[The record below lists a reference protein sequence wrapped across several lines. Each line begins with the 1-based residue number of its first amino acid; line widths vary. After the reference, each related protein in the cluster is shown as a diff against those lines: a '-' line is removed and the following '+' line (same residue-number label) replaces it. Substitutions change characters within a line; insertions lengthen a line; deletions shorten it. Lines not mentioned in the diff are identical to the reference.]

1 MPLNKPHIAYAVVK
15 AVMVL
20 ALLAVIVFMWTRHS
34 TFVRHVGAGT
44 LLVISGLFMTRIKV
58 VQLRYW
64 GMLVAAAGA
73 MLYVSY
79 FVSPIADHANPDQ
92 SRSLLT
98 KVAVSTV
105 VGLGLANV
113 LSSPAHSPP
122 AHTLPA
128 HTLPAGYPANPS
140 ELVAKMRAYKDRSIV
155 GFVSII
161 SAIRALY
168 PAWNGPAR
176 DDVGLLALL
185 SSDAFRRDMVYML
198 TFFKHSRTLFRASAR
213 KVERVLGLREV
224 FWNDA
229 ITLNVFLMEYDKS
242 ALNDHR
248 RALQGYG
255 ELWMLMTGAAIDIE
269 LPENADVFVALPE
282 KAVGASFD
290 VSDAFEPVLLE
301 AMDTKYVRTIL
312 VDLHRTRMLTRA
324 NYAKAVSIL
333 INYTRRFPDYKYEQ
347 GHLYMM
353 PYLLSELNEEQAFWV
368 YCNVGFSY
376 AATDFSFLTKLIVP
390 SQGSEDLSD
399 VTAELVHMQYPIK
412 FLQGQIWPHASGKLI
427 LTLRFLSDR
436 AFWMAYVHL
445 IRDVLN
451 RYSTDEARVQFM
463 SANRQPFEPYYNR
476 SGDRARILKSLATSE
491 KDVARLFS
499 MFQEIDV
506 LGEDLRGQQSGDGE
520 DFADITVE
528 NASVA
533 NGVQPASACQ
543 SWLRSTDAAMPQFDG
558 LEPSPH
564 PKANQ
569 ALMRWAQSASEHK
582 CSSGGPGSQPQEWLS
597 GWVLEHPSVHASGAQ
612 VQTLTSLSRTND
624 VASALLAALRR
635 RSRRT

>member
-1 MPLNKPHIAYAVVK
+1 MPLNKPRIANAVVK

-34 TFVRHVGAGT
+34 KFVRHVGAGT
-44 LLVISGLFMTRIKV
+44 LLVISGLVMTRIKGM
-58 VQLRYW
+58 QLRYW

-79 FVSPIADHANPDQ
+79 FVSPIADHATSDQ

-113 LSSPAHSPP
+113 LSSPTHSPRAHS
-122 AHTLPA
+122 
-128 HTLPAGYPANPS
+128 LPAGYPANPS
-140 ELVAKMRAYKDRSIV
+140 ELLAKMRAYKDRSIV

-168 PAWNGPAR
+168 PVWNGPAR
-176 DDVGLLALL
+176 DDVGLLALQ
-185 SSDAFRRDMVYML
+185 SSDAFRRDMMYML
-198 TFFKHSRTLFRASAR
+198 TFFKHSRTLFRPSAR

-229 ITLNVFLMEYDKS
+229 ITLNVFLMEYDRS
-242 ALNDHR
+242 ASDDHR
-248 RALQGYG
+248 RVLQGYG

-282 KAVGASFD
+282 KAVGASFN
-290 VSDAFEPVLLE
+290 VSDAFESLLLE
-301 AMDTKYVRTIL
+301 AMDKKDVRTIL
-312 VDLHRTRMLTRA
+312 GDLHRTRMLTRT
-324 NYAKAVSIL
+324 NYARVVSIL

-368 YCNVGFSY
+368 YCNVGFASSINDSFPY
-376 AATDFSFLTKLIVP
+376 ADMIVA
-390 SQGSEDLSD
+390 SKASEELSD
-399 VTAELVHMQYPIK
+399 VPAEILRVQYPIK
-412 FLQGQIWPHASGKLI
+412 FLHGQIWPHASGKLI

-445 IRDVLN
+445 IRDILS
-451 RYSTDEARVQFM
+451 RHSSDETLVRFI
-463 SANRQPFEPYYNR
+463 SANRQPFEPRYNR
-476 SGDRARILKSLATSE
+476 SSDRARIIKSLATSE

-506 LGEDLRGQQSGDGE
+506 LGEDLRGQQSGDGG
-520 DFADITVE
+520 DFTDITFE
-528 NASVA
+528 NAVA
-533 NGVQPASACQ
+533 DSVQPASACR

-569 ALMRWAQSASEHK
+569 ALMRWAQSASEHM
-582 CSSGGPGSQPQEWLS
+582 CSSGRPGSQPQEWLS
-597 GWVLEHPSVHASGAQ
+597 VWVLEHPSVHASGAQ

-635 RSRRT
+635 RSRRE